1 MSKATVRYV
10 LLFISIAQFI
20 LAVAFFLQLPF
31 ATSLWPFPGTT
42 PLTFIFIA
50 SIFAAAAAATLWAAG
65 TQNYGALAGIGLDYL
80 IILAPVAIYSM
91 QLGASTG
98 NTQFTTYGIVCV
110 LGALFGL
117 WLLLWSIRIP
127 IDSTIPMPRL
137 VRWSFVVFII
147 ALLIV
152 SVQMILQVP
161 NVIPWVITP
170 ELSVVIGW
178 MFLGAAAYFVYAL
191 LRPSWFNS
199 AGQLAGFLAYDVV
212 LIVPFLQRLPTVA
225 PQFQAGLIVYTA
237 VVIYSGLLAFYYLFI
252 SKPTR
257 LLTHRPLPSS

>member
-1 MSKATVRYV
+1 
-10 LLFISIAQFI
+10 
-20 LAVAFFLQLPF
+20 
-31 ATSLWPFPGTT
+31 
-42 PLTFIFIA
+42 
-50 SIFAAAAAATLWAAG
+50 
-65 TQNYGALAGIGLDYL
+65 
-80 IILAPVAIYSM
+80 
-91 QLGASTG
+91 
-98 NTQFTTYGIVCV
+98 
-110 LGALFGL
+110 
-117 WLLLWSIRIP
+117 
-127 IDSTIPMPRL
+127 MPRL

-178 MFLGAAAYFVYAL
+178 MFLGAAAYFIYAL

-257 LLTHRPLPSS
+257 VLTRRPLPSS